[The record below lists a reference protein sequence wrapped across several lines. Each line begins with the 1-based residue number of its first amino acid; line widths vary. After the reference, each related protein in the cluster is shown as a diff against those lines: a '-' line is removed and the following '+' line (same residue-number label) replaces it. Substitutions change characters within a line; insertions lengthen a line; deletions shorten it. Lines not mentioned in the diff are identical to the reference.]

1 VSDTTFDL
9 GANSEVPI
17 TVIPSD
23 AAGNPVTNATPVI
36 TSSDETVVTI
46 GTAADG
52 TTLVA
57 RITKD
62 TGTATITATFTKSD
76 GSTVAGTLVLTL
88 SPAGGTGGST
98 GVDTIVN
105 VEIVPGIPS

>member
-1 VSDTTFDL
+1 VSDGTFDL

-23 AAGNPVTNATPVI
+23 AAGNEVTGVTPVV

-46 GTAADG
+46 DTAADG

-57 RITKD
+57 RISKD
-62 TGTATITATFTKSD
+62 TGTATVTATFTKSD
-76 GSTVAGTLVLTL
+76 GTSVAGTLFLTL
-88 SPAGGTGGST
+88 TPAGGTGGGT
-98 GVDTIVN
+98 GVDSIVN